1 MNRRQPTRMKNALAA
16 CPDRIQHPG
25 KCQPELAAKS

>member
-25 KCQPELAAKS
+25 TCQPEPAAKS